1 MTDDFIE
8 NEFWSLINEEYGDT
22 QIINMEQAYEVI
34 SPYPG
39 IFIVVME
46 DYGKEAQQRWI
57 QATK

>member
-22 QIINMEQAYEVI
+22 QIINMEQVYEVI

-46 DYGKEAQQRWI
+46 DYGKE
-57 QATK
+57 T

>member
-8 NEFWSLINEEYGDT
+8 NEFWSLINQEYGDT

-39 IFIVVME
+39 IL
-46 DYGKEAQQRWI
+46 
-57 QATK
+57 